1 MTGADNKEACF
12 VLADSHIKKPFI
24 LEDVNNLLNTG
35 DIPNLY
41 STEEF
46 IPIIDKLRNKAKK
59 EGNQVLLDSGTNA

>member
-1 MTGADNKEACF
+1 MQKLILLTGADNKEACF

-59 EGNQVLLDSGTNA
+59 EGN

>member
-59 EGNQVLLDSGTNA
+59 EGN